1 MKSIREI
8 IRNATSGFFSKYFY
22 GIVNKNL
29 PPVEGGMLL
38 EYPFER
44 CIEMYLIQKIDQN
57 HVKNVKIAQKIPKT

>member
-44 CIEMYLIQKIDQN
+44 CVERHSTDKMNQN
-57 HVKNVKIAQKIPKT
+57 HIKNVKIT